1 MYYLYHQNRNG
12 VCIDRCFGYD
22 GILELPEK
30 INDLPVTELGAYIF
44 SDGMDKSDRN
54 DFIKN
59 DSIYDGKETVEIF
72 SEDMPDMAGT
82 KLKELKLPLHL
93 QKIGR
98 YAFYNC
104 FELEKISF
112 GSSLKDLGA
121 GALTGCHRVH
131 YIEAELNESGES
143 CLREVLTELPETLLV
158 EIIRAGEKG
167 RFWFPEFFEEG
178 VENTPARILE
188 NHVHGSGIRYR
199 NSFLHKTL
207 NILEYDKL
215 FPYAVAWEQEDVVL
229 KLALDRILYPVGLTE
244 AAEKQY
250 HEYLKEHGEK
260 TFLYLG
266 KTGKYH
272 ELTEIIRILKPER
285 ELLEKILEKA
295 QNAGDSR
302 WVSILMNE
310 LAGKVRKKRKAFEL

>member
-1 MYYLYHQNRNG
+1 MFYLYHQNKNG
-12 VCIDRCFGYD
+12 ICIDRCLGYD
-22 GILELPEK
+22 GILEIPES
-30 INDLPVTELGAYIF
+30 IENMPVTELGAYVF
-44 SDGMDKSDRN
+44 SDGMDKSDRDN
-54 DFIKN
+54 ILKN
-59 DSIYDGKETVEIF
+59 DRISDGTSGMELPGNDI
-72 SEDMPDMAGT
+72 PDIAGT
-82 KLKELKLPLHL
+82 KLKELKLPSHI

-131 YIEAELNESGES
+131 HILVTLNESGES

-158 EIIRAGEKG
+158 ETFQNSEQG

-215 FPYAVAWEQEDVVL
+215 FPYAVAWEQEEVVM
-229 KLALDRILYPVGLTE
+229 KLALDRLLYPVGLTE
-244 AAEKQY
+244 AAEEKYQ
-250 HEYLKEHGEK
+250 EYLREHGEK
-260 TFLYLG
+260 TLLYLG
-266 KTGKYH
+266 KAGSYQEMTKVIG
-272 ELTEIIRILKPER
+272 ILKPDR
-285 ELLEKILEKA
+285 QLLEEILEKA